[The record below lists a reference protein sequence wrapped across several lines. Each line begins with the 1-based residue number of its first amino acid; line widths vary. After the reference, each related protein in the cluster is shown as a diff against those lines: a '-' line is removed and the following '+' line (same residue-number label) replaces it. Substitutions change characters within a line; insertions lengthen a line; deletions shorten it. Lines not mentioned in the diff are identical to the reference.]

1 MKIVERT
8 TAKAMKT
15 FKVIPE
21 NKVVI
26 GEMIAPAIWSEFF
39 DVCTD
44 DEIDC
49 LPEFI
54 LKDPMSNGVISTV
67 KAVAKCDPKDTWN
80 EKVGIDVASAKLDM
94 KEHKRKVR
102 KCERLLKVLNS
113 LTKKTEEICYKHR
126 AKATAIEEDLRNY
139 YGGDI

>member
-1 MKIVERT
+1 MKDVQRV
-8 TAKAMKT
+8 TANSIKN

-21 NKVVI
+21 NKIVV
-26 GEMIAPAIWSEFF
+26 GGMYTGGIWMEFV
-39 DVCTD
+39 DTCTA
-44 DEIDC
+44 DEINC

-54 LKDPMSNGVISTV
+54 INDSVVSKVNAI
-67 KAVAKCDPKDTWN
+67 AKCDPKDTWN

-94 KEHKRKVR
+94 KEHKRRVR

-126 AKATAIEEDLRNY
+126 AKATAIEDDLRKY